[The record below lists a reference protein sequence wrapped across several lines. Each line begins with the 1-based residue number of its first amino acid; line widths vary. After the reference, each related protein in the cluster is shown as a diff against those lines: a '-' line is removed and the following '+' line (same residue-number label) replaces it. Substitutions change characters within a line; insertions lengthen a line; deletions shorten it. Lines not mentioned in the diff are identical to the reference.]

1 MSSKA
6 RQKVDPQIRDMFDSE
21 VDRPDHDLI
30 LTTVFRDEETIHSLL
45 MALHRQQ
52 SLEPF
57 TQASSFKLTDNVY
70 PDAAIS
76 CADAVSRTGIAPE
89 WVSQSPI
96 RITQRQLEV
105 PMLWFSDN
113 GRSSRVIGFVDI
125 GVQYVVIGWPI
136 VHNRDG
142 KFFWQKTEEPRHA
155 IFEVKGAWPTV
166 GNLIRQL
173 NLYRVASA
181 SGLQGKQARM
191 VIGPDASMNDVLCE
205 HGFRLATFDQFLSK
219 FELVSSN
226 AKPKVAT
233 LTAGQF

>member
-1 MSSKA
+1 
-6 RQKVDPQIRDMFDSE
+6 MFDSE

-76 CADAVSRTGIAPE
+76 YADAVSRTGIAPE

-125 GVQYVVIGWPI
+125 GVQYVVIGWLLFTI
-136 VHNRDG
+136 GTVSFSG
-142 KFFWQKTEEPRHA
+142 KRLRNHVMPFLKLRA
-155 IFEVKGAWPTV
+155 
-166 GNLIRQL
+166 L
-173 NLYRVASA
+173 
-181 SGLQGKQARM
+181 GL
-191 VIGPDASMNDVLCE
+191 
-205 HGFRLATFDQFLSK
+205 RLAI
-219 FELVSSN
+219 
-226 AKPKVAT
+226 
-233 LTAGQF
+233 